1 MTTVQK
7 TGILQLRLTQFRSY
21 ETVTMRLNSSFEPVI
36 LTGHNGA
43 GKTNI
48 LEAVSFLTPGRGLRS
63 ARLSDVARRAD
74 GEEAVTGID
83 ILPAR
88 WSVSAT
94 VQTPDDIVT
103 VGTGT
108 VDGSERRQVR
118 IDGKPVAKQSDL
130 GQVLRCLWLTPA
142 QDRLFCGDPVSRRR
156 FLDRLV
162 QAFDGQHANRISDYN
177 AAFKQWSCLLREG
190 RTDASWLEALEQ
202 QMVETGV
209 AVAASRLDVVSRV
222 SQYLRVSED
231 PLFPTA
237 EICLTGVVEQALLTQ
252 AAVDVEDQFF
262 DRLRRSRKIYA
273 EGGSLAGPHTADFKV
288 IHKQKNRDA
297 SLCSTGEQKALL
309 LSIIL
314 AEMRA
319 QMQEQG
325 MCPLL
330 LLDEVAAHLDSRRR
344 NTLFDILCDRPT
356 QVWMTGTEEES
367 FGYLT
372 NRASFFTI
380 QESEIS
386 LQKAA

>member
-1 MTTVQK
+1 MNGIQK
-7 TGILQLRLTQFRSY
+7 TGICQLRLTQFRSY
-21 ETVTMRLNSSFEPVI
+21 ESAVLTLNPSFEPVV

-63 ARLSDVARRAD
+63 ARLADVARRTDDIVPD
-74 GEEAVTGID
+74 GVD
-83 ILPAR
+83 VLPAR
-88 WSVSAT
+88 WSVTAT
-94 VQTPDDIVT
+94 VQAPYGRVV

-118 IDGKPVAKQSDL
+118 IDGKTASKQSDL
-130 GQVLRCLWLTPA
+130 GQVFRCLWLTPA
-142 QDRLFCGDPVSRRR
+142 QDRLFCGDPVARRR

-162 QAFDGQHANRISDYN
+162 QAFDAQHANRLSDYN

-190 RTDASWLEALEQ
+190 RFDPAWLEGLEQ

-222 SQYLRVSED
+222 SQYLSVSED

-237 EICLTGVVEQALLTQ
+237 EICLTGVVEQALLSQ

-319 QMQEQG
+319 QLQEQG

-356 QVWMTGTEEES
+356 QIWMTGTDAEA
-367 FGYLT
+367 FVHLN
-372 NRASFFTI
+372 NRASFFDV

>member
-1 MTTVQK
+1 MALIQK

-21 ETVTMRLNSSFEPVI
+21 ETASLQLNPSFEPVV

-48 LEAVSFLTPGRGLRS
+48 LEAISFLTPGRGLRS
-63 ARLSDVARRAD
+63 AKLSDVAHRSD
-74 GEEAVTGID
+74 MTEAISGVD
-83 ILPAR
+83 VLPPR
-88 WSVSAT
+88 WSISAV
-94 VQTPDDIVT
+94 VQTPTEKVS

-118 IDGKPVAKQSDL
+118 IDGKTASKQSDL

-162 QAFDGQHANRISDYN
+162 QAFDGQHANRLSDYN

-190 RTDASWLEALEQ
+190 RWDSAWLDALEQ

-222 SQYLRVSED
+222 SRYLDVSED

-237 EICLTGVVEQALLTQ
+237 EICLTGVLEQALQTQ
-252 AAVDVEDQFF
+252 AAVDVEDLFF
-262 DRLRRSRKIYA
+262 DKLRRSRKVYA
-273 EGGSLAGPHTADFKV
+273 EGGSLAGPHTADFRV
-288 IHKQKNRDA
+288 IHKQNNRDA

-309 LSIIL
+309 ISIIL

-344 NTLFDILCDRPT
+344 NTLFDILCSRPT
-356 QVWMTGTEEES
+356 QIWMTGTDEEA